1 MPSPIDYEQIAQ
13 AQQNDPELQS
23 LLSNSNIFHF
33 KKINL
38 PDCKKAIFCDL
49 STGTARPYIPKQ
61 FREHVFATL
70 HNVSHSG
77 ARSTSKLVRT
87 RFVWPSIGKDC
98 TNWAKCCIP
107 CQKSKIARHNKTP
120 LGKFVDQ
127 TERFSHVHID
137 IVGPLPP
144 SQNNYYCLT
153 MIDRFTRWPEA
164 VAIPDIR
171 AETVAKQFYATWI
184 SRFGCPERLTTD
196 QGRQFESALFR
207 ALSQLLGIK
216 KLRTSPYHPQS
227 NGLIEEFH
235 RPMKATL
242 KAYDTSEWAAALPT
256 LLLGFRTAFK
266 EDLRATSSELV
277 YGQTIR
283 LPGVFFDPTPTEAT
297 PQQLVEELRSHF
309 GAFARANVEPRKE
322 SDVRPP
328 SDADLHPRL
337 CAARRRAQATPST
350 IRRTVSSPGEEGEDL
365 RLGDKRRA
373 AHHLD
378 RQIEASVRRCRLTT
392 HQSFNSSRPG
402 SGNTAKYPLSGG
414 ALAIISTGSEQTARL
429 DRLRADDNPC
439 WLSAA
444 NTLSTSAVII

>member
-266 EDLRATSSELV
+266 EDLRATSSEL
-277 YGQTIR
+277 
-283 LPGVFFDPTPTEAT
+283 
-297 PQQLVEELRSHF
+297 
-309 GAFARANVEPRKE
+309 
-322 SDVRPP
+322 
-328 SDADLHPRL
+328 
-337 CAARRRAQATPST
+337 
-350 IRRTVSSPGEEGEDL
+350 
-365 RLGDKRRA
+365 
-373 AHHLD
+373 
-378 RQIEASVRRCRLTT
+378 
-392 HQSFNSSRPG
+392 HQSATMSNILPFLCI
-402 SGNTAKYPLSGG
+402 LS
-414 ALAIISTGSEQTARL
+414 LL
-429 DRLRADDNPC
+429 F
-439 WLSAA
+439 
-444 NTLSTSAVII
+444 LSTSGQFQFMKQAAQGSRDMLKAYTDMREANYKGADKYFHARGNFDAAKRGPGGEWAARVISNAREAVQGSHTADSKADQAANRWGRNGGDPNKFRPAGLPDKY